1 MSNVRLMKLLIATII
16 TLLLATLQ
24 WLIIGGFVSHSY
36 MWLLKADA
44 PIIDAGY
51 TMTAL
56 WSIVTILSFGYSCWA
71 YDKLLKDKSK
81 LRFAALLSAQL
92 GLSGLLVFWGMVSVG
107 LIVMVHR

>member
-1 MSNVRLMKLLIATII
+1 MKLRISTII
-16 TLLLATLQ
+16 TLLIATLQ

-44 PIIDAGY
+44 PTIDAGI

-56 WSIVTILSFGYSCWA
+56 WSIVTLVSLGYSFWA
-71 YDKLLKDKSK
+71 YDKLLIEKSK
-81 LRFAALLSAQL
+81 LRFAAILSAQL
-92 GLSGLLVFWGMVSVG
+92 AVSGLLVFWGMVSIG

>member
-1 MSNVRLMKLLIATII
+1 MKLFITTII
-16 TLLLATLQ
+16 TLLITALQ

-36 MWLLKADA
+36 MWLLKANA
-44 PIIDAGY
+44 PTIDAGI

-56 WSIVTILSFGYSCWA
+56 WSIVTIVSFGYSCWA
-71 YDKLLKDKSK
+71 YDKLHQDKSK

-107 LIVMVHR
+107 LITMVNR